1 MAATSAEDAGG
12 EANGDATTSVHTGC
26 WVEKPGGERR
36 ERHWVAGRVPGRGPR
51 PEIKGAPWS
60 TSSLLWGMG
69 TKSPALQVADAAGR
83 SSSAAVVTVVGGG
96 GGVTPR
102 RCRWRLLLGA
112 GLLEGGGRRWWPRPW
127 QGQRR
132 LGEAALRPAPRPRRS
147 ERWWRAGP
155 CPRLRGGGPRRRG
168 SPWSW
173 RSRRGGS
180 PCASGWTSEQRVDGP
195 VERRDGAA
203 KGHRWPGRR
212 GAGPTAE
219 REGRQRPGWGREVRR
234 LGWGKRREEN

>member
-1 MAATSAEDAGG
+1 MVAMAATSAEDAGG

-96 GGVTPR
+96 
-102 RCRWRLLLGA
+102 
-112 GLLEGGGRRWWPRPW
+112 EE
-127 QGQRR
+127 Q
-132 LGEAALRPAPRPRRS
+132 
-147 ERWWRAGP
+147 
-155 CPRLRGGGPRRRG
+155 LRGG
-168 SPWSW
+168 
-173 RSRRGGS
+173 
-180 PCASGWTSEQRVDGP
+180 VDG
-195 VERRDGAA
+195 GCS
-203 KGHRWPGRR
+203 
-212 GAGPTAE
+212 
-219 REGRQRPGWGREVRR
+219 
-234 LGWGKRREEN
+234 